1 MKESL
6 IKRASQNLALLSDQ
20 IGEPSEPMMAQTI
33 NQAIV
38 IVLKDLVNVVEL
50 LDHELELLMK

>member
-6 IKRASQNLALLSDQ
+6 LKRASQNLALLSDQ
-20 IGEPSEPMMAQTI
+20 IGEPSEPMMPQTI